1 MMSVAASIALGSIV
15 EALARILCD
24 NAADQDLAA
33 RSSPSVTLVLH
44 FVMQSG
50 NKDAVGWAAMALSQI
65 AIRRPETDI
74 SM

>member
-1 MMSVAASIALGSIV
+1 
-15 EALARILCD
+15 
-24 NAADQDLAA
+24 
-33 RSSPSVTLVLH
+33 LH
-44 FVMQSG
+44 FVMQNG